1 MELNVSAGVYAFEV
15 IFLSKKLAANIL
27 TRWDRME
34 IIKKINNNS
43 ALARDA
49 KGHEV
54 VVFGKG
60 IGFPPTP
67 YELEDLSK
75 IQRTFYYVD
84 DKYYALL
91 QEVPEEIF
99 LAADDIAED
108 ANEELN
114 CDLNPNLAFILA
126 DHLNFAIERTRAG
139 MTLRTPLAYDIRHL
153 YPNEYKLGRS
163 ALHML
168 RDRLKVELPEQ
179 EAVSIAL
186 HIINAEA
193 ENSDMHATMQSAQII
208 TELTEIVEQA
218 FGITLDRDSFNYSR
232 FAMHLRYLVQ
242 RMMQGSPL
250 PADAGSRDLFL
261 AVRCQYP
268 EIYTC
273 TRQVSRYLKDRYGWT
288 CTEEEELYL
297 TMHIHRV
304 KSEQQPDKDAE

>member
-179 EAVSIAL
+179 KPSAL
-186 HIINAEA
+186 PCTSSTPKPKTAICTPPCRARRSSPSSPRSWNRH
-193 ENSDMHATMQSAQII
+193 SASPWTGTASTIPASPC
-208 TELTEIVEQA
+208 TC
-218 FGITLDRDSFNYSR
+218 GIWCS
-232 FAMHLRYLVQ
+232 
-242 RMMQGSPL
+242 G
-250 PADAGSRDLFL
+250 
-261 AVRCQYP
+261 
-268 EIYTC
+268 
-273 TRQVSRYLKDRYGWT
+273 
-288 CTEEEELYL
+288 
-297 TMHIHRV
+297 
-304 KSEQQPDKDAE
+304 

>member
-1 MELNVSAGVYAFEV
+1 MCRLAYMPLRLF
-15 IFLSKKLAANIL
+15 FYPKKLAANIL

-34 IIKKINNNS
+34 IIKKINNSS

-139 MTLRTPLAYDIRHL
+139 MTLRTPLRLDL
-153 YPNEYKLGRS
+153 YRGRGTVP
-163 ALHML
+163 
-168 RDRLKVELPEQ
+168 D
-179 EAVSIAL
+179 
-186 HIINAEA
+186 
-193 ENSDMHATMQSAQII
+193 HA
-208 TELTEIVEQA
+208 
-218 FGITLDRDSFNYSR
+218 
-232 FAMHLRYLVQ
+232 H
-242 RMMQGSPL
+242 P
-250 PADAGSRDLFL
+250 P
-261 AVRCQYP
+261 
-268 EIYTC
+268 
-273 TRQVSRYLKDRYGWT
+273 RQVGAAARQGRRIKFPG
-288 CTEEEELYL
+288 
-297 TMHIHRV
+297 
-304 KSEQQPDKDAE
+304 QF

>member
-1 MELNVSAGVYAFEV
+1 
-15 IFLSKKLAANIL
+15 
-27 TRWDRME
+27 ME
-34 IIKKINNNS
+34 IIKKINNNI

-49 KGHEV
+49 KGREM

-60 IGFPPTP
+60 LGFPATP
-67 YELEDLSK
+67 YTLQDLSK
-75 IQRTFYYVD
+75 VQRTFYDVS
-84 DKYYALL
+84 DKYFALL

-108 ANEELN
+108 ANEELD
-114 CDLNPNLAFILA
+114 CPLNPNLPFILA
-126 DHLNFAIERTRAG
+126 DHLNFAIQRTRAG

-168 RDRLKVELPEQ
+168 RDRLQVDLPEQ
-179 EAVSIAL
+179 EAVSITL

-193 ENSDMHATMQSAQII
+193 ENSDMHATMQSAQVI
-208 TELTEIVEQA
+208 TELTEIVEKA
-218 FGITLDRDSFNYSR
+218 FSITLDRDSFNYSR

-242 RMMQGSPL
+242 RMMQGKPL

-261 AVRCQYP
+261 AVRRQYP

-273 TRQVSRYLKDRYGWT
+273 TRQITTYLQDRYGWT

-304 KSEQQPDKDAE
+304 KSEQTSGEDAE

>member
-1 MELNVSAGVYAFEV
+1 
-15 IFLSKKLAANIL
+15 
-27 TRWDRME
+27 ME
-34 IIKKINNNS
+34 IIKKINNNI

-49 KGHEV
+49 KGREM

-60 IGFPPTP
+60 LGFPATP
-67 YELEDLSK
+67 YTLQDLSK
-75 IQRTFYYVD
+75 VQRTFYDVS
-84 DKYYALL
+84 DKYFALL

-108 ANEELN
+108 ANEELD
-114 CDLNPNLAFILA
+114 CPLNPNLPFILA
-126 DHLNFAIERTRAG
+126 DHLNFAIQRTRAG

-168 RDRLKVELPEQ
+168 RDRLQVDLPEQ
-179 EAVSIAL
+179 EAVSITL

-193 ENSDMHATMQSAQII
+193 ENSDMHATMQSAQVI
-208 TELTEIVEQA
+208 TELTEIVEKA

-242 RMMQGSPL
+242 RMMQGKPL

-261 AVRCQYP
+261 AVRRQYP

-273 TRQVSRYLKDRYGWT
+273 TRQITTYL
-288 CTEEEELYL
+288 
-297 TMHIHRV
+297 
-304 KSEQQPDKDAE
+304 

>member
-1 MELNVSAGVYAFEV
+1 M
-15 IFLSKKLAANIL
+15 
-27 TRWDRME
+27 
-34 IIKKINNNS
+34 
-43 ALARDA
+43 
-49 KGHEV
+49 

-60 IGFPPTP
+60 IGFPSTP

-193 ENSDMHATMQSAQII
+193 ENSDMHAMKRFVKCFL
-208 TELTEIVEQA
+208 ELLTQH
-218 FGITLDRDSFNYSR
+218 R
-232 FAMHLRYLVQ
+232 
-242 RMMQGSPL
+242 
-250 PADAGSRDLFL
+250 LFFP
-261 AVRCQYP
+261 R
-268 EIYTC
+268 
-273 TRQVSRYLKDRYGWT
+273 
-288 CTEEEELYL
+288 
-297 TMHIHRV
+297 
-304 KSEQQPDKDAE
+304 